1 MNRLWVWIS
10 LLIIGAVL
18 IVSLLPIVYR
28 KVSASLGDI
37 PGQDVREQF
46 DQHDPAR
53 YRASVESSIFSNLS
67 RTLAVGAIISLIGGV
82 LLTRVLVAPL
92 RQLEQGAK
100 AVTRRQLD
108 YRVPEKGSIEMRSVA
123 RSFNQ
128 MAAELERQESLRRN
142 LLADVTHELRHPI
155 HILQGSLQAILDNV
169 YQLDMAEINQLL
181 DQTQNLAALVDD
193 LHELAQ
199 AEAHELPLD
208 RQDTDLRQLVSM
220 TAEMYQSLAAMKA
233 IEFQVELPLSPV
245 ICRVDASRI
254 RQTLQNLI
262 NNALRYTPEGG
273 KIRVIVTSGQ
283 EHVAIGVEDTGTGIA
298 PENLSRV
305 FDRFYREDSS
315 RNRQLPGTGLG
326 LAIAQAIIQAH
337 GGEIKVESAG
347 INQGSSFTIELPCVA
362 LKPA

>member
-10 LLIIGAVL
+10 LLIIGVVL
-18 IVSLLPIVYR
+18 IVSLFPVFYR
-28 KVSASLGDI
+28 QATALFGFNAVPDARD
-37 PGQDVREQF
+37 QF
-46 DQHDPAR
+46 GQHDSAR
-53 YRASVESSIFSNLS
+53 YRASIESRILSNLS
-67 RTLAVGAIISLIGGV
+67 RDLALGAIIGLIGGV

-100 AVTRRQLD
+100 AVARHKLD
-108 YRVPEKGSIEMRSVA
+108 YRVPEKGSDEMRSVA

-142 LLADVTHELRHPI
+142 MLADITHELRHPV

-169 YQLDMAEINQLL
+169 YQLDMVEINRLL
-181 DQTQNLAALVDD
+181 DQTQNLAALLND
-193 LHELAQ
+193 LHELAL

-208 RQDTDLRQLVSM
+208 RQDTDLHQLVSM
-220 TAEMYQSLAAMKA
+220 TVEMYQSFAAMQSVG
-233 IEFQVELPLSPV
+233 FQVELPPAPV
-245 ICRVDASRI
+245 ICHVDACRI
-254 RQTLQNLI
+254 RQALQNLI

-273 KIRVIVTSGQ
+273 EICVTMTSNLDT
-283 EHVAIGVEDTGTGIA
+283 VAIGVKDTGAGIA

-337 GGEIKVESAG
+337 GGKIKVESAG
-347 INQGSSFTIELPCVA
+347 ANQGSRFTIELPCA
-362 LKPA
+362 A

>member
-18 IVSLLPIVYR
+18 IVALFPI
-28 KVSASLGDI
+28 ASHRLTAFLGIKPD
-37 PGQDVREQF
+37 PDVRDQF
-46 DQHDPAR
+46 NQHDPVR
-53 YRASVESSIFSNLS
+53 YRDAIESRTLTNLS

-82 LLTRVLVAPL
+82 LLTRALVAPM

-100 AVTRRQLD
+100 AVARRQLD
-108 YRVPEKGSIEMRSVA
+108 YRVPEKGSLEMHSVA
-123 RSFNQ
+123 HSFNQ

-169 YQLDMAEINQLL
+169 YQLDMAEINRLL
-181 DQTQNLAALVDD
+181 EQTQNLAALVDD
-193 LHELAQ
+193 LHELAL

-220 TAEMYQSLAAMKA
+220 TAEMYQSLAAMKS
-233 IEFQVELPLSPV
+233 IEFQVELPPAPV
-245 ICRVDASRI
+245 MCHIDASRV
-254 RQTLQNLI
+254 RQALQNLI
-262 NNALRYTPEGG
+262 NNSLRYTPEGG
-273 KIRVIVTSGQ
+273 KISVTLAPGEQ
-283 EHVAIGVEDTGTGIA
+283 TVAVCVKDTGSGIA
-298 PENLSRV
+298 SENLSRV

-315 RNRQLPGTGLG
+315 RNRELPGTGLG

-337 GGEIKVESAG
+337 GGEINVTSAG
-347 INQGSSFTIELPCVA
+347 VNQGSSFTIELPCLN